1 MLEYIKN
8 EANMT
13 LTENG
18 AVTLEST
25 GSECLDLFATI
36 GALRRES
43 DEEIETRFIRAYS
56 ENADT
61 AMKILFY
68 ARDIRGGLGERR
80 VFRVIMNW
88 LADHKPK
95 SVLKNL
101 EYVSE
106 FGRFDDL
113 LSFFGTKCEKAML
126 QVIEAQLKQDIDALE
141 NGSEVSLLAKWLPS
155 VNASNADTVKQAKA
169 IAKYLKMSD
178 AEYRKTLVSLR
189 NRIRIIENNLREK
202 DYTFDYEKQCSRAMH
217 KYRKAFSRNDGKRYN
232 EFLNAVE
239 NGSAVLHAD
248 NVSPYELV
256 EPYLTEHWY
265 GDRHCFMKSISE
277 EEKLSLNATWDSL
290 PDFGSDDTAL
300 AVIDTSGSMYFDGKP
315 MPAAVA
321 L

>member
-43 DEEIETRFIRAYS
+43 DEEIVTRFIRAYS

-101 EYVSE
+101 EYVS
-106 FGRFDDL
+106 
-113 LSFFGTKCEKAML
+113 
-126 QVIEAQLKQDIDALE
+126 
-141 NGSEVSLLAKWLPS
+141 
-155 VNASNADTVKQAKA
+155 
-169 IAKYLKMSD
+169 
-178 AEYRKTLVSLR
+178 
-189 NRIRIIENNLREK
+189 
-202 DYTFDYEKQCSRAMH
+202 
-217 KYRKAFSRNDGKRYN
+217 
-232 EFLNAVE
+232 
-239 NGSAVLHAD
+239 
-248 NVSPYELV
+248 
-256 EPYLTEHWY
+256 
-265 GDRHCFMKSISE
+265 
-277 EEKLSLNATWDSL
+277 
-290 PDFGSDDTAL
+290 
-300 AVIDTSGSMYFDGKP
+300 
-315 MPAAVA
+315 
-321 L
+321 

>member
-43 DEEIETRFIRAYS
+43 DEEIVTRFIRAYS

-126 QVIEAQLKQDIDALE
+126 QVIETQLKQDIDALE
-141 NGSEVSLLAKWLPS
+141 NGSEVSLLAKLTGLPS
-155 VNASNADTVKQAKA
+155 GIGYDEQAALKIA
-169 IAKYLKMSD
+169 ISSSP
-178 AEYRKTLVSLR
+178 TSCCSGNSGIFSTSPSL
-189 NRIRIIENNLREK
+189 
-202 DYTFDYEKQCSRAMH
+202 
-217 KYRKAFSRNDGKRYN
+217 
-232 EFLNAVE
+232 
-239 NGSAVLHAD
+239 
-248 NVSPYELV
+248 
-256 EPYLTEHWY
+256 
-265 GDRHCFMKSISE
+265 
-277 EEKLSLNATWDSL
+277 
-290 PDFGSDDTAL
+290 
-300 AVIDTSGSMYFDGKP
+300 
-315 MPAAVA
+315 
-321 L
+321 